1 MGFGEEGSMRMPY
14 KRAHRVSDLVQEV
27 ICEIIQRDLN
37 DPRLELL
44 TITDVEIT
52 DDLRLATVFF
62 STLGNLNKEEAI
74 LDGLQRA
81 TGYIKKQL
89 GGKLQLR
96 YIPDLIFKVDHSF
109 EYGSKID
116 RLLQTIQEEKD
127 RDPKKDR

>member
-1 MGFGEEGSMRMPY
+1 MGFGEEGSRRMPY

-127 RDPKKDR
+127 RDSKKDR